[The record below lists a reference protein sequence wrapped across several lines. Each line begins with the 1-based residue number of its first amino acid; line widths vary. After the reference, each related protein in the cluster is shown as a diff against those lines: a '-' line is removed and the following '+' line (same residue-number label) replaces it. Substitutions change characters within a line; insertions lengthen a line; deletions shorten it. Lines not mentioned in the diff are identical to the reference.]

1 MIESVTEP
9 TSWVSSFVAVKK
21 KGKDEIRLCIDPRDL
36 NHAIQRQHY
45 PMRTI
50 EEVAAR
56 IPNAKFFTVL
66 DASSGFWQIPLD
78 YESSLKTTFNTPYGR
93 YRFCRLPFGIKSAS
107 EVFQKAMD
115 HLLEGYPCEVIVDD
129 ILVWGS
135 TEAEHDRNLLKVL
148 DRIREI
154 NLKLKWDKC
163 KFKVNEVG
171 YVGHLLTAEGLKPD
185 PEKVRAIVEMKIP
198 ENVKDLQRFL
208 GMVRYLSKFVPRLSE
223 LALPLQHPLHADVP
237 WIWDG
242 VCQRAFDNLKAAI
255 TSTPALKF
263 YDVSKPVTLTCDASF
278 GGLGVACLQDGLPVA
293 YASRSLTK
301 TEQNYAQIE
310 KELLAVTFACS
321 KFHDYILGKNV
332 TVESDHKPLDII
344 MKKPLLTAP
353 MRLQRMML
361 QLQRYDLS
369 LVYRKGSQLFIA
381 DTLSR
386 AQLSESLP
394 ADIYEDYEV
403 LTVQPVASHKMAELQ
418 RETALDPVM
427 VSLSSVILHGWPES
441 ENDVPEDLKPFFNV
455 RDQLATRD
463 GVIYKGEKV
472 VVPKSLHSDYLHRV
486 YLGHT
491 GIESTKKRARDILYW
506 PGMSEDIE
514 RLVRTCSVC
523 NSCKPHQQRE
533 PLKLHNIPERPWS
546 LVATDLFYWNGTDY
560 VVVTDSFSGWFEFA
574 MLGNTSS
581 RMVIGKLK
589 EIFARYGIPDVLYSD
604 NGPQYSSEEF
614 QKFAREWGFN
624 HVTCSPYHPQSNGL
638 AERAVRSAKDLLE
651 KCKRDGTNI
660 NLAMLNQ
667 RNTRRDEVLGS
678 PAQRLM
684 SRRLKSTIPYPDDL
698 LKSQQLDGSLIK
710 DRLILKEQ

>member
-1 MIESVTEP
+1 M
-9 TSWVSSFVAVKK
+9 
-21 KGKDEIRLCIDPRDL
+21 
-36 NHAIQRQHY
+36 
-45 PMRTI
+45 
-50 EEVAAR
+50 
-56 IPNAKFFTVL
+56 
-66 DASSGFWQIPLD
+66 
-78 YESSLKTTFNTPYGR
+78 
-93 YRFCRLPFGIKSAS
+93 
-107 EVFQKAMD
+107 
-115 HLLEGYPCEVIVDD
+115 
-129 ILVWGS
+129 
-135 TEAEHDRNLLKVL
+135 
-148 DRIREI
+148 
-154 NLKLKWDKC
+154 
-163 KFKVNEVG
+163 
-171 YVGHLLTAEGLKPD
+171 
-185 PEKVRAIVEMKIP
+185 
-198 ENVKDLQRFL
+198 
-208 GMVRYLSKFVPRLSE
+208 
-223 LALPLQHPLHADVP
+223 
-237 WIWDG
+237 
-242 VCQRAFDNLKAAI
+242 
-255 TSTPALKF
+255 
-263 YDVSKPVTLTCDASF
+263 
-278 GGLGVACLQDGLPVA
+278 
-293 YASRSLTK
+293 
-301 TEQNYAQIE
+301 
-310 KELLAVTFACS
+310 
-321 KFHDYILGKNV
+321 
-332 TVESDHKPLDII
+332 
-344 MKKPLLTAP
+344 
-353 MRLQRMML
+353 
-361 QLQRYDLS
+361 
-369 LVYRKGSQLFIA
+369 YRKGSQLFIA

-441 ENDVPEDLKPFFNV
+441 ENDVPEDLKSFFNV

-486 YLGHT
+486 HLGHT
-491 GIESTKKRARDILYW
+491 GIESTKRRARDILYW

-560 VVVTDSFSGWFEFA
+560 VVVTDSFSGWFEFV

-624 HVTCSPYHPQSNGL
+624 HVTSSPYHPQSNGL

-651 KCKRDGTNI
+651 KCKRDGTDI

-667 RNTRRDEVLGS
+667 RNTPRDEVLGS

-684 SRRLKSTIPYPDDL
+684 SRRLKSTIPCTDDL

-710 DRLILKEQ
+710 DRLNQKREQQKKFYDKQTKSLPALESGDVVRMQTPKGYNQLGFVMRAAEQPRSFVVKSQGQEYRRNRRHLLKVPEQNPEVIEERTNPDINKNPIAIEEKLNSEETVTNKYSNVLITRSGRVSKPNPKYKDCQRY